1 MDIVVFF
8 AEILEIDI
16 ARKRPSRG
24 ETVRSV
30 SLIQSPTLMT
40 TGARNFLARGTC
52 ALHRPRPE
60 ETAAEEEGERSVTR
74 NVPPPKSRNLSEDSE
89 GGAALNGITLP

>member
-8 AEILEIDI
+8 AEILEIDME
-16 ARKRPSRG
+16 RKRPSRG

-40 TGARNFLARGTC
+40 TGARNFLALGTC
-52 ALHRPRPE
+52 ALHRPRRPRPE
-60 ETAAEEEGERSVTR
+60 EEEGERSVTR
-74 NVPPPKSRNLSEDSE
+74 NVPPPKSRNLSEDSV

>member
-30 SLIQSPTLMT
+30 SLIRSPILMT

-60 ETAAEEEGERSVTR
+60 ETAAEEGERSVTR